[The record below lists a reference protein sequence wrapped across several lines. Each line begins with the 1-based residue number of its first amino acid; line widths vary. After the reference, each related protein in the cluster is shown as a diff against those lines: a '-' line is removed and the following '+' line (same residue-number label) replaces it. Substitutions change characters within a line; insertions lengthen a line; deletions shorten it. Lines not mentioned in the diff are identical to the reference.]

1 MSPSVFKP
9 IQAGFMR
16 ERITIEK
23 PQIIQPD
30 GGGGGEYGWSIV
42 AKVWAQ
48 VRTDNSFFTGRN
60 SSYLQEAQMMGR
72 QIYSITIRYNKP
84 LTTDMRVIL
93 RGKELL
99 IKSIVNVDVLSWTV
113 QLICEEYA
121 DGRF

>member
-1 MSPSVFKP
+1 MSSIFKP

-16 ERITIEK
+16 ERITIQT
-23 PQIIQPD
+23 PQIVQPD
-30 GGGGGEYGWSIV
+30 GGGGGEYGWHTVI
-42 AKVWAQ
+42 KVWAQ
-48 VRTDNSFFTGRN
+48 VRTDNSFFSGRN

-93 RGKELL
+93 RGKELI
-99 IKSIVNVDVLSWTV
+99 IKSIVIIDALSWTV

-121 DGRF
+121 NGRF